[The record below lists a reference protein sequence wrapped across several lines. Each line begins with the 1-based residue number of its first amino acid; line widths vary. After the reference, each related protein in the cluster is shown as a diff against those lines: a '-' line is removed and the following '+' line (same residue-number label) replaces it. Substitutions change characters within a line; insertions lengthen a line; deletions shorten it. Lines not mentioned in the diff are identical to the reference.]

1 MMASQA
7 EDSTDYWLILVA
19 IVIVISLVV
28 ISFFLLRKEK
38 ETWRNR
44 ARDLYEEALSSFED
58 YHYENSKLLFGEA
71 MNSFRK
77 GGDFEMVEEC
87 QSYINQ
93 CDKILEEIRH
103 ITRELETEIR
113 KIKNYSMKIRSF
125 FPQCEAHSIPN
136 VLLNPDE
143 VGELFSEEKIDDT
156 DFVKRILGSIDYP
169 EGKNIKMDL
178 MRTRDVSEQLEREV
192 AIMEKCHALYLK
204 HREILCENLVDEM
217 NVETV
222 AGLCDVDHEDA
233 RYLLNF
239 LIAEYGDG
247 PFHFEWGKVIQHR
260 EERPPEF
267 EEVQSQE
274 METIQLEETHQKK
287 EDVILQYLR
296 EVDGIERIETLRD
309 YVYVDDEEMRD
320 LLIHI
325 METENEG
332 DMRYYVD
339 WYNEKVFVDYYSLL
353 RYVQKESEE
362 GKSVADIIREKV
374 NKCKIPRD
382 VQLRLSRE

>member
-28 ISFFLLRKEK
+28 ISFFLLRKER
-38 ETWRNR
+38 ETWENR
-44 ARDLYEEALSSFED
+44 ARDLYEEALSSFEN

-77 GGDFEMVEEC
+77 GDNFEMVEEC

-93 CDKILEEIRH
+93 CDKILEEIQQT
-103 ITRELETEIR
+103 TRELETEIR

-125 FPQCEAHSIPN
+125 FPQCEAHLIPN

-178 MRTRDVSEQLEREV
+178 MRTRDVSEQLEREA
-192 AIMEKCHALYLK
+192 AIAEKCHALYLK
-204 HREILCENLVDEM
+204 HREILCENLVDEL

-222 AGLCDVDHEDA
+222 AALCDVDHDDA

-247 PFHFEWGKVIQHR
+247 PFHFEWGKVIQPR

-267 EEVQSQE
+267 EEVKPQE

-353 RYVQKESEE
+353 HYVQKESEE
-362 GKSVADIIREKV
+362 GKSVADIIREEV